1 MRKIIAAATLAVIAT
16 SVQAELVQQFRDP
29 TFSGNGWATQV
40 LTLEQMRQGAEQQK
54 KAKEEA
60 AIAQAKA
67 DAANTPLAKF
77 MALFQTQVYSQVA
90 TQLTNSLFQGCAS
103 GATNCTAPTSGQ
115 LNVSDTQQLNWLKS
129 GGNVTLTVYNGKL
142 NPDGSFTRSGGPV
155 NTTTVPVG
163 SFAF

>member
-1 MRKIIAAATLAVIAT
+1 MRKIIAAVSLAVIAT
-16 SVQAELVQQFRDP
+16 SVRAELVQQFRDP

-77 MALFQTQVYSQVA
+77 MALFQTQVYSQIS
-90 TQLTNSLFQGCAS
+90 TQLTNSMFSGS
-103 GATNCTAPTSGQ
+103 GAFTGSINLDSKTTIKWTKLTDAGGTADATHSA
-115 LNVSDTQQLNWLKS
+115 TQIKLD
-129 GGNVTLTVYNGKL
+129 VT
-142 NPDGSFTRSGGPV
+142 GSPSLV
-155 NTTTVPVG
+155 VPIS